1 MSRFDSIVSAG
12 AWEDLRDQYEEAGG
26 EDASDHQ
33 LAEILRQ
40 KMIEVEG

>member
-1 MSRFDSIVSAG
+1 MSRMDSIVSAE
-12 AWEDLRDQYEEAGG
+12 AWDDLHDQYVEVGG